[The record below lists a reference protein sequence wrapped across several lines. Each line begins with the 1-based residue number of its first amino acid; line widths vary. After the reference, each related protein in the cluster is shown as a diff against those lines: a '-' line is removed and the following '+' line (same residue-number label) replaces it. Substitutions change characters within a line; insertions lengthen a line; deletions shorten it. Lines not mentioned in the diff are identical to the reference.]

1 MECKSKLVVS
11 QLVKRFD
18 LDVVMNKDCLDNPIS
33 TTGISRVGI
42 ELTGEILFHEILSI
56 VYFGS
61 KESQYLSKF
70 SNSIVRKKLQ
80 SIIDLKP
87 PMILLGK
94 NFLYSDIV
102 LAIAKK
108 SQVPI
113 VKTKYSFYELNFTIN
128 TYISQ
133 KLSHQS
139 LVHGTLLNIYGV
151 GVVLSGDSGIG
162 KSEIAIELIKKGH
175 IFVADD
181 AIIVNR
187 IGYNVYGRADEKT
200 KDFIEIRGLGII
212 NFSRSFG
219 IERMIDSTKIEIVIQ
234 LVRVKREQKYDF
246 ERFGK
251 DLHYKNFEGVSVVH
265 YMIPVIEGRSIADI
279 IETAVTDYKL
289 KKSGYNSADQFIK
302 QQITT
307 KEE

>member
-1 MECKSKLVVS
+1 METKSKLLVS
-11 QLVKRFD
+11 QLVKRFG
-18 LDVVMNKDCLDNPIS
+18 LDVVMNQDYLNNPIS

-42 ELTGEILFHEILSI
+42 ELTGEVLFKEIISI

-61 KESQYLSKF
+61 KESRYLSKF
-70 SNSIVRKKLQ
+70 SASIIRKKLQ
-80 SIIDLKP
+80 TIIDLKP
-87 PMILLGK
+87 PLILLGK
-94 NFLYSDIV
+94 HFWYADIV
-102 LAIAKK
+102 LDIAKEAC
-108 SQVPI
+108 VPI

-128 TYISQ
+128 SYISQ

-151 GVVLSGDSGIG
+151 GVVLRGVSGIG

-187 IGYNVYGRADEKT
+187 IGYSVYGRADDKT

-219 IERMIDSTKIEIVIQ
+219 IERMIDSTKIEIVIE
-234 LVRVKREQKYDF
+234 LVMVKKDQKYHF
-246 ERFGK
+246 ERFGRN
-251 DLHYKNFEGVSVVH
+251 LHYKNFEGVNVVH
-265 YMIPVIEGRSIADI
+265 YMIPVIQGRSIADI

-289 KKSGYNSADQFIK
+289 KKAGYNSADQFIK
-302 QQITT
+302 QQINN
-307 KEE
+307 KED